1 MSQVIF
7 LVSKNAPLNELNAL
21 PSENIKS
28 NISDG
33 SSPSSPVGVEHACKL
48 CRVHFYSDA
57 EKPEMHISRVFTH
70 TACKRVRVTFRG
82 RHLSGWCR
90 TSTCAQTRFTPKMS
104 RRSTSRQIE
113 RKKSIAGINNSFA
126 VSENR

>member
-7 LVSKNAPLNELNAL
+7 LVSKNAPSNELNAL

-57 EKPEMHISRVFTH
+57 EKPGMHISRVFTH
-70 TACKRVRVTFRG
+70 TGLRFEGGICPDGVEQALALRHVLHRKCQGV
-82 RHLSGWCR
+82 RHLD
-90 TSTCAQTRFTPKMS
+90 K
-104 RRSTSRQIE
+104 
-113 RKKSIAGINNSFA
+113 
-126 VSENR
+126 